1 MRRLLFTLAL
11 AGSLPLLLGC
21 GGGGGGGGASVPPV
35 TPPTLGATAPATG
48 TVGTIVSLPGTG
60 FKQSGST
67 NPTVTFTPAAG
78 GTGTT
83 ATVRAFSATSLDV
96 QVPQVPSSQ
105 AVTGTKFNITVTN
118 PDGGYA
124 TASNAFTMTAP
135 ALTDING
142 GLTGSGTVNSLFI
155 LDGSNFGDLSAT
167 PTSASYPYTVDFRD
181 SGTNAIVATAAVN
194 YASSD
199 WQNIYVVGTVP
210 GTLAAATTYKVTVTT
225 PSGTSAPLAF
235 QVLGS
240 VSFSPSTILWTATAS
255 LPAAQSG
262 FSTAVVPLGSSTYL
276 YALGGNTAS
285 STTTNGKAANVATV
299 SSNVFD
305 STTGALANAAWTS
318 LTPLPAPRGFAA
330 AVSANQFNSVVPG
343 NGNLYVLGGLDGAG
357 SATSTVYFA
366 SLKADG
372 SVPVAATT
380 GTWATTTALP
390 QPLSACSAVIFH
402 GRIYVAGGN
411 DATGTPVAKVY
422 SAKINADGTLGT
434 WLVLPD
440 LPAALAHHQLVTS
453 AGYLYVLGGT
463 SAAVDPLTTTQSAS
477 SQSAIYYEPINI
489 RNGSLANAAWTTNPS
504 GLIKTVEKHTAVV
517 AGSYILVSGGLY
529 GGATSGATEESYAA
543 INTDGTVGSFNGAT
557 GSHTITSSTG
567 GYNFFNHAATY
578 FVDATGN
585 PHVLVLGGEDTNTGS
600 PHAGVWYQ
608 H

>member
-1 MRRLLFTLAL
+1 MRHLLLSLAL
-11 AGSLPLLLGC
+11 AGSLPLLLCC
-21 GGGGGGGGASVPPV
+21 GGGGGGGTTAPVV
-35 TPPTLGATAPATG
+35 TPPTLGTLTPATG
-48 TVGTIVSLPGTG
+48 TVGTVVTLPGTG
-60 FKQSGST
+60 FKQSGAT

-78 GTGTT
+78 GTGTS
-83 ATVRAFSATSLDV
+83 ATVKAFSATSLDV

-118 PDGGYA
+118 PDGGSA

-135 ALTDING
+135 TLTDING

-155 LDGSNFGDLSAT
+155 IDGSNFGDLSAA

-181 SGTNAIVATAAVN
+181 LATNAIVATAAVN
-194 YASSD
+194 YASND

-210 GTLAAATTYKVTVTT
+210 GTLAATTTYKVTVTT
-225 PSGTSAPLAF
+225 PSGTSAPLNF

-262 FSTAVVPLGSSTYL
+262 FSTAVVPIGSSTYL

-285 STTTNGKAANVATV
+285 STTTNGKAANAATV
-299 SSNVFD
+299 NGNVFD
-305 STTGALANAAWTS
+305 STTGALANATWTS
-318 LTPLPAPRGFAA
+318 LTPLPVPRGFAA

-343 NGNLYVLGGLDGAG
+343 NGNLYVLGGLDGTGA
-357 SATSTVYFA
+357 ATATVYFS

-372 SVPVAATT
+372 SLPASGTA
-380 GTWATTTALP
+380 GTWTTTTALP
-390 QPLSACSAVIFH
+390 QPLSSCSAVIFH

-434 WLVLPD
+434 WQVLPD

-463 SAAVDPLTTTQSAS
+463 SAAVDPLSTTQSAS

-529 GGATSGATEESYAA
+529 GGATSGSTEESYAA

-557 GSHTITSSTG
+557 GSHTISASTG

-578 FVDATGN
+578 FVDAAGN
-585 PHVLVLGGEDTNTGS
+585 PHVLVLGGEDTNTGL